1 MSKALMT
8 GKEQIATGTT
18 SGIVKLSDVADNSQD
33 VNSGYA
39 VTPKAIAEQV
49 TNSSIYKECFVWR
62 NLQLAFT
69 DGGATFDATDTIGT
83 TSALVGFAMFPYN
96 NIEVSKVVSDTGT
109 LSIWCRDKTING
121 TYYTSIVVFFQ
132 SKNHLI

>member
-18 SGIVKLSDVADNSQD
+18 SGIVKLSDVSNNSQD

-49 TNSSIYKECFVWR
+49 TSSSSYKECYTWR
-62 NLQLAFT
+62 NLQLTFA
-69 DGGATFDATDTIGT
+69 DGGTAFDATNVVGT
-83 TSALVGFAMFPYN
+83 TGAVVGFAIFPYN
-96 NIEVSKVVSDTGT
+96 NIEVSKVVADSGV
-109 LSIWCRDKTING
+109 LSVRCHDETING
-121 TYYTSIVVFFQ
+121 TYYISIVIFF
-132 SKNHLI
+132 

>member
-18 SGIVKLSDVADNSQD
+18 SGIVKLSDVSNNSQD

-49 TNSSIYKECFVWR
+49 TSSSSYKECYTWR
-62 NLQLAFT
+62 NLQLTFA
-69 DGGATFDATDTIGT
+69 DGGTTFDATNVVGT
-83 TSALVGFAMFPYN
+83 TGAVVGFAIFPYN
-96 NIEVSKVVSDTGT
+96 NIEVSKVVADSGV
-109 LSIWCRDKTING
+109 LSVRCHDETING
-121 TYYTSIVVFFQ
+121 TYYISIVIFF
-132 SKNHLI
+132 